1 MRFRAL
7 LVLSLFGLSC
17 SQLPHHEFEREEH
30 RRAKVGNAGDETH
43 EVTNAAEQYAQ
54 ARTAPGIVQP
64 GAYSAAFASLQALP
78 TYGKE
83 AWKEVTIRPYNS
95 DDPRYRDPFA
105 SNSSGGAG
113 NVAGRITGLAVDGT
127 YIYAGGADGGVFRSS
142 DLGATWTP
150 LTDSLPTLS
159 VGDVELAPDGALWLA
174 TGEGNTGG
182 TAYVGTG
189 VYRLANPRSGAFTTS
204 MR

>member
-1 MRFRAL
+1 MRIRTL

-17 SQLPHHEFEREEH
+17 SQIHPGFQRREWCEDH

-43 EVTNAAEQYAQ
+43 EVTNAAEQNAQ

-113 NVAGRITGLAVDGT
+113 NVAGRITGLAADGA
-127 YIYAGGADGGVFRSS
+127 YLYGGGADGGVFRSS
-142 DLGATWTP
+142 DLGSTWTA
-150 LTDSLPTLS
+150 LTDGLPTLS
-159 VGDVELAPDGALWLA
+159 VGDVE
-174 TGEGNTGG
+174 
-182 TAYVGTG
+182 
-189 VYRLANPRSGAFTTS
+189 
-204 MR
+204 